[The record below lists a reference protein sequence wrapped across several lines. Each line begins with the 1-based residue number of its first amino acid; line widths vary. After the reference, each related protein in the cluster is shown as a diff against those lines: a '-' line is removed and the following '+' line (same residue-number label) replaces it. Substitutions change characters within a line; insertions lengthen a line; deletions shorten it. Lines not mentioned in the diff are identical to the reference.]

1 MNRETDRLS
10 VVLTEMSAKALVT
23 WMTHSALHDIPREAL
38 LVRGHDFVYALH
50 ANFVL
55 LRDVLSETLEDMS
68 RRAMTSKKD
77 WIAWNSAFRC
87 FRKILIICISSDLA
101 WHNYDTGPNLI

>member
-10 VVLTEMSAKALVT
+10 DVLTKMSAKALVT
-23 WMTHSALHDIPREAL
+23 WMTHSALQDIPRETL

-55 LRDVLSETLEDMS
+55 LRDVLSETLEDIEQRS
-68 RRAMTSKKD
+68 HDLEERLDNLEQRLQTLQKD
-77 WIAWNSAFRC
+77 T
-87 FRKILIICISSDLA
+87 D
-101 WHNYDTGPNLI
+101 NLY

>member
-10 VVLTEMSAKALVT
+10 DVLTEMSAKALVT

-38 LVRGHDFVYALH
+38 LVRGHDFVYALQ

-55 LRDVLSETLEDMS
+55 LRDVLSETLEDIEQQS
-68 RRAMTSKKD
+68 HDLEERLDNLEQLLQKLRAD
-77 WIAWNSAFRC
+77 V
-87 FRKILIICISSDLA
+87 
-101 WHNYDTGPNLI
+101 NLC

>member
-55 LRDVLSETLEDMS
+55 LRDVLSETLEDIEQKSHDLEERLDSLEQRLQMLQ
-68 RRAMTSKKD
+68 KD
-77 WIAWNSAFRC
+77 T
-87 FRKILIICISSDLA
+87 D
-101 WHNYDTGPNLI
+101 NLY

>member
-10 VVLTEMSAKALVT
+10 DVLTEMSAKALVT
-23 WMTHSALHDIPREAL
+23 WLTHSSLQDIPREAL

-55 LRDVLSETLEDMS
+55 LRDVLSETLEDIEQQS
-68 RRAMTSKKD
+68 H
-77 WIAWNSAFRC
+77 
-87 FRKILIICISSDLA
+87 DLEESLDCLEQRLLA
-101 WHNYDTGPNLI
+101 LQAVAGNRE